1 MENIAEP
8 NDSFDFTKLSL
19 GHPSNIQ
26 GGAYFTSIEYN
37 NLPLYI
43 QTTKS
48 LSKQGIVR
56 TGKKLYIDLM
66 FDKTSE
72 TIINWFEN
80 LEETC
85 KKLIYAKKE
94 EWFQNSLEESD
105 IDNAF
110 NSIIRIYK
118 SGKFYLVRSN
128 VKCNQSAE
136 PAVKLYNENE
146 ITMTC
151 QDIIDDTEIISILEI
166 KGIKFTTRNFQIDIE
181 VKQIMILDNEPIFKN
196 CVIKGRKPPNDKHT
210 NDNDKP
216 TNDNDK
222 HPNDKPTNDTE
233 FDVAKP
239 KNIGFIT
246 NDKIVNMDNLEE
258 IEDVNVNNKPL
269 DSDMFSIQLE
279 DNTQL
284 KNITTPE
291 NITPHEKNMPD
302 ESVDLNFEI
311 EELCDNIIEEEPQLQ
326 ELEIDNANLD
336 ELGNITLKKPNQIY
350 FELYKEARAKA
361 KTAKKNAILAF
372 LEAKNIKKTYMLD
385 NLNEMDSDFDEE
397 IDEVSESELEGL

>member
-1 MENIAEP
+1 MENIVEP

-19 GHPSNIQ
+19 GHPSTIQ

-37 NLPLYI
+37 NIPLYI

-72 TIINWFEN
+72 PIVNWFEN

-94 EWFQNSLEESD
+94 EWFQNSLEECD

-128 VKCNQSAE
+128 IKCNQASE

-146 ITMTC
+146 VTMTC
-151 QDIIDDTEIISILEI
+151 QDIIDDTELISILEI

-196 CVIKGRKPPNDKHT
+196 CVIKGRKSNNDK
-210 NDNDKP
+210 K
-216 TNDNDK
+216 
-222 HPNDKPTNDTE
+222 E
-233 FDVAKP
+233 LDVAKP
-239 KNIGFIT
+239 KNIDFVT
-246 NDKIVNMDNLEE
+246 NVKLDNMENLEE
-258 IEDVNVNNKPL
+258 IEALSVNNT
-269 DSDMFSIQLE
+269 SQNTDMFNIQIEDKTHIVQPETKAPLE
-279 DNTQL
+279 NKANLVNNTTD
-284 KNITTPE
+284 KSNDI
-291 NITPHEKNMPD
+291 H
-302 ESVDLNFEI
+302 FEI
-311 EELCDNIIEEEPQLQ
+311 EELCDNIIEEEPSLQ
-326 ELEIDNANLD
+326 ELVIDNTTLD
-336 ELGNITLKKPNQIY
+336 EMDNITLKKPNQIY
-350 FELYKEARAKA
+350 FDLYKEARSKA
-361 KTAKKNAILAF
+361 KIAKKNAILAF

>member
-1 MENIAEP
+1 
-8 NDSFDFTKLSL
+8 
-19 GHPSNIQ
+19 
-26 GGAYFTSIEYN
+26 
-37 NLPLYI
+37 
-43 QTTKS
+43 
-48 LSKQGIVR
+48 
-56 TGKKLYIDLM
+56 M

-181 VKQIMILDNEPIFKN
+181 VKQIMIFDNEPIFKN

>member
-1 MENIAEP
+1 MENIVEP

-19 GHPSNIQ
+19 GHPSIIQ

-37 NLPLYI
+37 NIPLYI

-72 TIINWFEN
+72 PIINWFEN

-85 KKLIYAKKE
+85 KKLIYSKKE
-94 EWFQNSLEESD
+94 EWFQNSLEECD

-128 VKCNQSAE
+128 IKCNQSTE

-146 ITMTC
+146 VTMTC

-196 CVIKGRKPPNDKHT
+196 CVIKGRKPN
-210 NDNDKP
+210 NDKP
-216 TNDNDK
+216 NNDK
-222 HPNDKPTNDTE
+222 KE
-233 FDVAKP
+233 LDVAKP
-239 KNIGFIT
+239 KNIGFVT
-246 NDKIVNMDNLEE
+246 NAKLDNMDNLEE
-258 IEDVNVNNKPL
+258 IEPENINNKNQ
-269 DSDMFSIQLE
+269 DSDIFNIQIE
-279 DNTQL
+279 DNTYL
-284 KNITTPE
+284 EKNAQAENSINTENSAPLENIVKPE
-291 NITPHEKNMPD
+291 NNISND
-302 ESVDLNFEI
+302 INFEI
-311 EELCDNIIEEEPQLQ
+311 EELYDNIIEEEPPLQ
-326 ELEIDNANLD
+326 ELVIDNANLD
-336 ELGNITLKKPNQIY
+336 EMDNITLKKPNQIY
-350 FELYKEARAKA
+350 FDLYKEARAKA

>member
-1 MENIAEP
+1 MENIVEP
-8 NDSFDFTKLSL
+8 NDSFDFTKLALSP
-19 GHPSNIQ
+19 PSNIQ

-37 NLPLYI
+37 NIPLYI

-72 TIINWFEN
+72 TLINWFEN

-94 EWFQNSLEESD
+94 EWFQNSLEECD

-128 VKCNQSAE
+128 IKCNQSSE

-146 ITMTC
+146 VTMTS
-151 QDIIDDTEIISILEI
+151 QDITDDTEIISILEI

-196 CVIKGRKPPNDKHT
+196 CLIKGRKPSNDKKEMGLL
-210 NDNDKP
+210 NEVP
-216 TNDNDK
+216 K
-222 HPNDKPTNDTE
+222 HME
-233 FDVAKP
+233 FIANPELD
-239 KNIGFIT
+239 
-246 NDKIVNMDNLEE
+246 NMDNLEE
-258 IEDVNVNNKPL
+258 IEVDPNDLVSANNTNTNVLNVPIEANIVETISENKPA
-269 DSDMFSIQLE
+269 E
-279 DNTQL
+279 D
-284 KNITTPE
+284 I
-291 NITPHEKNMPD
+291 
-302 ESVDLNFEI
+302 NFEI
-311 EELCDNIIEEEPQLQ
+311 EELFDNIIEEESPLQ
-326 ELEIDNANLD
+326 ELEIDNVNLD

-350 FELYKEARAKA
+350 FDLYKEARAKA

-385 NLNEMDSDFDEE
+385 NLNDMDSDFDDE

>member
-1 MENIAEP
+1 MENIVEP

-19 GHPSNIQ
+19 GPPSNIQ

-37 NLPLYI
+37 NIPLYI

-48 LSKQGIVR
+48 LSKQGIIR

-66 FDKTSE
+66 FDKTAE
-72 TIINWFEN
+72 PIINWFEN

-94 EWFQNSLEESD
+94 DWFQNSLEECD

-128 VKCNQSAE
+128 IKCNQSSE

-146 ITMTC
+146 VTMTC

-196 CVIKGRKPPNDKHT
+196 CVIKGRKPNNDK
-210 NDNDKP
+210 K
-216 TNDNDK
+216 
-222 HPNDKPTNDTE
+222 E
-233 FDVAKP
+233 LDVAKP

-246 NDKIVNMDNLEE
+246 NPKLDNMENLEE
-258 IEDVNVNNKPL
+258 IEAVSVNTKTSDIDIFNIQMEDKVHSENNAH
-269 DSDMFSIQLE
+269 
-279 DNTQL
+279 
-284 KNITTPE
+284 PE
-291 NITPHEKNMPD
+291 NLVQSETKTPIENNTSNDIH
-302 ESVDLNFEI
+302 FEI
-311 EELCDNIIEEEPQLQ
+311 EELYDNIEPQLQ
-326 ELEIDNANLD
+326 ELVIDNANLD
-336 ELGNITLKKPNQIY
+336 EMDNITLKKPNQIY
-350 FELYKEARAKA
+350 FDLYKEARTKA

>member
-1 MENIAEP
+1 
-8 NDSFDFTKLSL
+8 
-19 GHPSNIQ
+19 
-26 GGAYFTSIEYN
+26 
-37 NLPLYI
+37 
-43 QTTKS
+43 
-48 LSKQGIVR
+48 
-56 TGKKLYIDLM
+56 M

-94 EWFQNSLEESD
+94 EWFQNSLEECD

-128 VKCNQSAE
+128 VKCNQSSE

-146 ITMTC
+146 VTMTC

-196 CVIKGRKPPNDKHT
+196 CLIKGRKPNNDK
-210 NDNDKP
+210 K
-216 TNDNDK
+216 
-222 HPNDKPTNDTE
+222 E

-246 NDKIVNMDNLEE
+246 NDKLDTMDNLEE
-258 IEDVNVNNKPL
+258 IEDISINNKPA
-269 DSDMFSIQLE
+269 DSDMFDIQIE
-279 DNTQL
+279 GNTQL
-284 KNITTPE
+284 KNIITAE
-291 NITPHEKNMPD
+291 NNVKLENNIPD
-302 ESVDLNFEI
+302 ESIDIHFEI
-311 EELCDNIIEEEPQLQ
+311 EELCDNTIKEEHQLQ

-336 ELGNITLKKPNQIY
+336 EMDNITLKKPNQIY
-350 FELYKEARAKA
+350 FDLYKEARAKA

-385 NLNEMDSDFDEE
+385 NLNDLDSDFDEE

>member
-1 MENIAEP
+1 MENIVEP
-8 NDSFDFTKLSL
+8 NDSFEFTKLALSPPSL
-19 GHPSNIQ
+19 IQ

-37 NLPLYI
+37 NFPLYI

-72 TIINWFEN
+72 TLINWFEN

-85 KKLIYAKKE
+85 KKLIYAKKT
-94 EWFQNSLEESD
+94 EWFQNSLEECD

-118 SGKFYLVRSN
+118 SGKFYVVRSN
-128 VKCNQSAE
+128 VKCNQASE

-146 ITMTC
+146 IAMTS
-151 QDIIDDTEIISILEI
+151 QDIVDDTEIISILEI
-166 KGIKFTTRNFQIDIE
+166 KGIKFTTRNFQIDID

-196 CVIKGRKPPNDKHT
+196 CLIKGRKPYNDKKEIDLH
-210 NDNDKP
+210 NEELKP
-216 TNDNDK
+216 N
-222 HPNDKPTNDTE
+222 E
-233 FDVAKP
+233 EP
-239 KNIGFIT
+239 KTMGFIAT
-246 NDKIVNMDNLEE
+246 PELDNMDNLEE
-258 IEDVNVNNKPL
+258 IDVEPIDVEPINLVSTYNTNSNVL
-269 DSDMFSIQLE
+269 
-279 DNTQL
+279 NTQIDDNVVETVSSNKSADVINL
-284 KNITTPE
+284 
-291 NITPHEKNMPD
+291 
-302 ESVDLNFEI
+302 EI
-311 EELCDNIIEEEPQLQ
+311 EELFDNIIEEEVPLQ

-350 FELYKEARAKA
+350 FDLYKEARAKA
-361 KTAKKNAILAF
+361 KMAKKNAILAF

-385 NLNEMDSDFDEE
+385 NLNEMDSDFDDE

>member
-1 MENIAEP
+1 MENIVEP

-19 GHPSNIQ
+19 GIPSNIQ

-37 NLPLYI
+37 NIPLYI

-72 TIINWFEN
+72 PIVNWFEN

-94 EWFQNSLEESD
+94 DWFQNSLEECD

-128 VKCNQSAE
+128 IKCNQASEA
-136 PAVKLYNENE
+136 AVKLYNENE
-146 ITMTC
+146 VAMTC

-181 VKQIMILDNEPIFKN
+181 VKQIMILDNEPIFKT
-196 CVIKGRKPPNDKHT
+196 CVIKGRKPNNEK
-210 NDNDKP
+210 K
-216 TNDNDK
+216 
-222 HPNDKPTNDTE
+222 E
-233 FDVAKP
+233 LDVAKP

-246 NDKIVNMDNLEE
+246 NDKLDNMENLEE
-258 IEDVNVNNKPL
+258 IEAVSVNNIT
-269 DSDMFSIQLE
+269 SDIDIFNIQIE
-279 DNTQL
+279 DKVQSEEKSQPDNIVKSENTE
-284 KNITTPE
+284 NNTPD
-291 NITPHEKNMPD
+291 NSSDI
-302 ESVDLNFEI
+302 LFEI
-311 EELCDNIIEEEPQLQ
+311 EELYDNIEPQLH
-326 ELEIDNANLD
+326 ELVIDNANLD
-336 ELGNITLKKPNQIY
+336 EMDNITLKKPNQIY
-350 FELYKEARAKA
+350 FELYKEARTKA

>member
-1 MENIAEP
+1 MENIVEP

-19 GHPSNIQ
+19 GPPSNIQ

-37 NLPLYI
+37 NIPLYI

-48 LSKQGIVR
+48 LSKQGIIR

-66 FDKTSE
+66 FDKTAE
-72 TIINWFEN
+72 PIINWFEN

-85 KKLIYAKKE
+85 KKLIYGKKE
-94 EWFQNSLEESD
+94 DWFQNSLEECD

-128 VKCNQSAE
+128 IKCNQSSE

-146 ITMTC
+146 VTMTC

-196 CVIKGRKPPNDKHT
+196 CVIKGRKPNNDK
-210 NDNDKP
+210 K
-216 TNDNDK
+216 
-222 HPNDKPTNDTE
+222 E
-233 FDVAKP
+233 LDVAKP
-239 KNIGFIT
+239 TNISFIANT
-246 NDKIVNMDNLEE
+246 KLDNMENLEE
-258 IEDVNVNNKPL
+258 IEAVSVNNKTP
-269 DSDMFSIQLE
+269 DIDIFSIQIE
-279 DNTQL
+279 DKAPSEKKALSENKAQSENNVQSENTE
-284 KNITTPE
+284 NNTTDKS
-291 NITPHEKNMPD
+291 NDIH
-302 ESVDLNFEI
+302 FEI
-311 EELCDNIIEEEPQLQ
+311 EELYDNIEPQLQ
-326 ELEIDNANLD
+326 ELVIDNANLD
-336 ELGNITLKKPNQIY
+336 EMDNITLKKPNQIY
-350 FELYKEARAKA
+350 FDLYKEARTKA

>member
-1 MENIAEP
+1 MENIIEP

-37 NLPLYI
+37 NIPLYI

-56 TGKKLYIDLM
+56 TGKKMYIDLM

-72 TIINWFEN
+72 PIITWFEN

-85 KKLIYAKKE
+85 KKLIYTKKE
-94 EWFQNSLEESD
+94 EWFQNSLEEGD

-110 NSIIRIYK
+110 NSTVRIYK

-128 VKCNQSAE
+128 IKCSQSSE
-136 PAVKLYNENE
+136 PSVKLYNENE
-146 ITMTC
+146 VPMTC
-151 QDIIDDTEIISILEI
+151 QDIVDDTEIISILEI
-166 KGIKFTTRNFQIDIE
+166 KGIKFTTRNFLIDID

-196 CVIKGRKPPNDKHT
+196 CVIKGRKPNNEEK
-210 NDNDKP
+210 
-216 TNDNDK
+216 
-222 HPNDKPTNDTE
+222 E
-233 FDVAKP
+233 IDVAKP
-239 KNIGFIT
+239 KNIDFLT
-246 NDKIVNMDNLEE
+246 NAKLDNVDNLEE
-258 IEDVNVNNKPL
+258 MEAK
-269 DSDMFSIQLE
+269 
-279 DNTQL
+279 
-284 KNITTPE
+284 
-291 NITPHEKNMPD
+291 
-302 ESVDLNFEI
+302 SVDLVIENNNIFNIENEDNIKNEVNIKNEENIKNEVNNVDETDNVDFEI
-311 EELCDNIIEEEPQLQ
+311 EELDDNIMDDNIMELQ
-326 ELEIDNANLD
+326 ELIIDNTNLPETD
-336 ELGNITLKKPNQIY
+336 NITLKKPNQIY
-350 FELYKEARAKA
+350 FELYKEARTKA

-385 NLNEMDSDFDEE
+385 NLNEIDSDFDDE

>member
-1 MENIAEP
+1 MENIVEP

-37 NLPLYI
+37 NIPLYI

-72 TIINWFEN
+72 TMVNWFEN

-94 EWFQNSLEESD
+94 EWFQNSLEECD

-128 VKCNQSAE
+128 IKCNQSSE

-146 ITMTC
+146 VTMTC

-196 CVIKGRKPPNDKHT
+196 CVIKGRKSNNDK
-210 NDNDKP
+210 K
-216 TNDNDK
+216 
-222 HPNDKPTNDTE
+222 E
-233 FDVAKP
+233 LDVAKP

-246 NDKIVNMDNLEE
+246 NAKLDNMDNLEE
-258 IEDVNVNNKPL
+258 IEAVNVNNKTL
-269 DSDMFSIQLE
+269 DSDIFNIQIENNVLQE
-279 DNTQL
+279 NNVL
-284 KNITTPE
+284 PE
-291 NITPHEKNMPD
+291 NNVIPENNVLPD
-302 ESVDLNFEI
+302 ASADIHFEI
-311 EELCDNIIEEEPQLQ
+311 EELYDNIIEEEPQLQ
-326 ELEIDNANLD
+326 ELVIDNTNLD
-336 ELGNITLKKPNQIY
+336 EMNNITLKKPNQIY
-350 FELYKEARAKA
+350 FDLYKEARSKA
-361 KTAKKNAILAF
+361 KIAKKNAILAF
-372 LEAKNIKKTYMLD
+372 LEANNIKKTYLLD

>member
-1 MENIAEP
+1 MENIVEP

-37 NLPLYI
+37 NIPLYI

-85 KKLIYAKKE
+85 KKLIYTKKE
-94 EWFQNSLEESD
+94 EWFQNSLEECD

-128 VKCNQSAE
+128 VKCNQASE

-146 ITMTC
+146 VTMTC

-196 CVIKGRKPPNDKHT
+196 CVIKGRKPTNDK
-210 NDNDKP
+210 K
-216 TNDNDK
+216 
-222 HPNDKPTNDTE
+222 E

-239 KNIGFIT
+239 KNIGFVT
-246 NDKIVNMDNLEE
+246 NDKLDNVDNLEE
-258 IEDVNVNNKPL
+258 IEDISVNNKPP
-269 DSDMFSIQLE
+269 DSDIFNILIE
-279 DNTQL
+279 DNL
-284 KNITTPE
+284 PVENITTCETKLPVE
-291 NITPHEKNMPD
+291 EKTAPD
-302 ESVDLNFEI
+302 ESADIHFEI
-311 EELCDNIIEEEPQLQ
+311 EELGDNIIEKEPQLQ

-336 ELGNITLKKPNQIY
+336 EMCNITLKKPNQIY
-350 FELYKEARAKA
+350 FDLYKEARAKA

-385 NLNEMDSDFDEE
+385 NLNDIDSDFDEE

>member
-1 MENIAEP
+1 MENIVEP

-19 GHPSNIQ
+19 GIPSNIQ

-37 NLPLYI
+37 NIPLYI

-72 TIINWFEN
+72 PIVNWFEN

-94 EWFQNSLEESD
+94 DWFQNSLEECD

-128 VKCNQSAE
+128 IKCNQASEA
-136 PAVKLYNENE
+136 AVKLYNENE
-146 ITMTC
+146 VAMTC

-181 VKQIMILDNEPIFKN
+181 VKQIMILDNEPIFKT
-196 CVIKGRKPPNDKHT
+196 CVIKGRKPNNEK
-210 NDNDKP
+210 K
-216 TNDNDK
+216 
-222 HPNDKPTNDTE
+222 E
-233 FDVAKP
+233 LDVAKP

-246 NDKIVNMDNLEE
+246 NDKLDNMENLEE
-258 IEDVNVNNKPL
+258 IEAVSVNNIT
-269 DSDMFSIQLE
+269 SDIDIFNIQIE
-279 DNTQL
+279 DKVQSEEKSQPDNIVKSENTE
-284 KNITTPE
+284 NNTPD
-291 NITPHEKNMPD
+291 NSSDI
-302 ESVDLNFEI
+302 LFEI
-311 EELCDNIIEEEPQLQ
+311 EELYDNIEPQLH
-326 ELEIDNANLD
+326 ELVIDNANLD
-336 ELGNITLKKPNQIY
+336 EMDNITLKKPNQIY
-350 FELYKEARAKA
+350 FDLYKEARTKA

>member
-1 MENIAEP
+1 MENIVEP

-37 NLPLYI
+37 SIPLYI

-56 TGKKLYIDLM
+56 TGKKMYIDLM

-72 TIINWFEN
+72 PIITWFEN

-85 KKLIYAKKE
+85 KKLIYTKKE
-94 EWFQNSLEESD
+94 EWFQNSLEEGD

-110 NSIIRIYK
+110 NSTVRIFK

-128 VKCNQSAE
+128 IKCNQSSE

-146 ITMTC
+146 VPMTC

-166 KGIKFTTRNFQIDIE
+166 KGIKFTTRNFQIDID

-196 CVIKGRKPPNDKHT
+196 CVIKGRKSNTDDKSNTNDKS
-210 NDNDKP
+210 NADDKSN
-216 TNDNDK
+216 TDDK
-222 HPNDKPTNDTE
+222 SNADEKPNNEEKE
-233 FDVAKP
+233 MDVAKP
-239 KNIGFIT
+239 KNIDFTT
-246 NDKIVNMDNLEE
+246 NDKLDNTDNLEE
-258 IEDVNVNNKPL
+258 MEDKSIHLVNDIPNEDIIQIETNVENN
-269 DSDMFSIQLE
+269 
-279 DNTQL
+279 N
-284 KNITTPE
+284 
-291 NITPHEKNMPD
+291 
-302 ESVDLNFEI
+302 VDFEI
-311 EELCDNIIEEEPQLQ
+311 EELHDNLIEEESQLQ
-326 ELEIDNANLD
+326 ELIIDNTHLSEMD
-336 ELGNITLKKPNQIY
+336 NITLKKPNQIY
-350 FELYKEARAKA
+350 FELYKEARLKA

-385 NLNEMDSDFDEE
+385 NLNEIDSDFDDE

>member
-1 MENIAEP
+1 MENIVEP
-8 NDSFDFTKLSL
+8 NDSFDFAKLSL

-37 NLPLYI
+37 NIPLYI

-56 TGKKLYIDLM
+56 TGKKMYIDLM

-72 TIINWFEN
+72 PIINWFEN

-85 KKLIYAKKE
+85 KKLIYTKKE
-94 EWFQNSLEESD
+94 EWFQNSLEECD

-128 VKCNQSAE
+128 IKCNQASE

-146 ITMTC
+146 VTMTC

-166 KGIKFTTRNFQIDIE
+166 KGIKFTTRNFQIDVE

-196 CVIKGRKPPNDKHT
+196 CVIKGRKPNNVNK
-210 NDNDKP
+210 
-216 TNDNDK
+216 
-222 HPNDKPTNDTE
+222 E
-233 FDVAKP
+233 MDVAKP
-239 KNIGFIT
+239 TNIGFIT
-246 NDKIVNMDNLEE
+246 NDKLDNVDNLEE
-258 IEDVNVNNKPL
+258 IEADPTNSSIVNNKHPN
-269 DSDMFSIQLE
+269 SDIFNIQIE
-279 DNTQL
+279 NTNAQNDNTNAQNGNTNTQ
-284 KNITTPE
+284 KDNT
-291 NITPHEKNMPD
+291 NAQKDNKPD
-302 ESVDLNFEI
+302 EINDVQFEI
-311 EELCDNIIEEEPQLQ
+311 EELDDNIIEEEPQLQ

-336 ELGNITLKKPNQIY
+336 EMNNITLKKPNQIY
-350 FELYKEARAKA
+350 FELYKEARTKA
-361 KTAKKNAILAF
+361 KIAKKNAILAF

-385 NLNEMDSDFDEE
+385 NLNDIDSDFDEE

>member
-1 MENIAEP
+1 MENIVEP

-19 GHPSNIQ
+19 GIPSNIQ

-37 NLPLYI
+37 NIPLYI

-72 TIINWFEN
+72 SIINWFEN

-94 EWFQNSLEESD
+94 DWFQNSLEECD

-128 VKCNQSAE
+128 IKCNQASE

-146 ITMTC
+146 VTMTC

-181 VKQIMILDNEPIFKN
+181 VKQIMLLDNEPIFKN
-196 CVIKGRKPPNDKHT
+196 CVIKGRKLNNDK
-210 NDNDKP
+210 K
-216 TNDNDK
+216 
-222 HPNDKPTNDTE
+222 E
-233 FDVAKP
+233 LDVAKP

-246 NDKIVNMDNLEE
+246 NDKLDNMNNLEE
-258 IEDVNVNNKPL
+258 IEDKLINSASANNKTPN
-269 DSDMFSIQLE
+269 SDMFNIQIE
-279 DNTQL
+279 DN
-284 KNITTPE
+284 ISPE
-291 NITPHEKNMPD
+291 NNENIEQSEENIENIENIENNIKTDDRSDVH
-302 ESVDLNFEI
+302 FEI
-311 EELCDNIIEEEPQLQ
+311 EELGNTLIEEEPQLQ
-326 ELEIDNANLD
+326 ELVIDNINLD
-336 ELGNITLKKPNQIY
+336 EMDNITLKKPNQIY
-350 FELYKEARAKA
+350 FDLYKEARAKA

-385 NLNEMDSDFDEE
+385 NLNEIDSDFDDE

>member
-1 MENIAEP
+1 MENIVEP

-19 GHPSNIQ
+19 SPPSNIQ

-72 TIINWFEN
+72 TLINWFEN

-94 EWFQNSLEESD
+94 EWFQNSLEECD

-128 VKCNQSAE
+128 IKCNQSSE

-146 ITMTC
+146 VTMTS
-151 QDIIDDTEIISILEI
+151 QDIVDDTEIISILEI
-166 KGIKFTTRNFQIDIE
+166 KGIKFTTRNFQIDLE

-196 CVIKGRKPPNDKHT
+196 CLIKGRKPHNDKTKEMDLH
-210 NDNDKP
+210 NEVNED
-216 TNDNDK
+216 
-222 HPNDKPTNDTE
+222 
-233 FDVAKP
+233 KP
-239 KNIGFIT
+239 KNMEFIA
-246 NDKIVNMDNLEE
+246 NPELDKMDNLEE
-258 IEDVNVNNKPL
+258 IDIEPINLVSDDNSNSNVL
-269 DSDMFSIQLE
+269 
-279 DNTQL
+279 NTQIED
-284 KNITTPE
+284 KIVE
-291 NITPHEKNMPD
+291 NISNVPASDVIN
-302 ESVDLNFEI
+302 LEI
-311 EELCDNIIEEEPQLQ
+311 EELFDNIIEEEPLLQ
-326 ELEIDNANLD
+326 ELEIGNANLD

-350 FELYKEARAKA
+350 FDLYKEARAKA

-385 NLNEMDSDFDEE
+385 NLNEMDSDFDDE

>member
-1 MENIAEP
+1 MENIVEP

-37 NLPLYI
+37 NIPLYI

-94 EWFQNSLEESD
+94 EWFQNSLEECD

-128 VKCNQSAE
+128 VKCNQSSE

-146 ITMTC
+146 VTMTC

-196 CVIKGRKPPNDKHT
+196 CLIKGRKPNNDK
-210 NDNDKP
+210 K
-216 TNDNDK
+216 
-222 HPNDKPTNDTE
+222 E

-246 NDKIVNMDNLEE
+246 NDKLDTMDNLEE
-258 IEDVNVNNKPL
+258 IEDISINNKPA
-269 DSDMFSIQLE
+269 DSDMFDIQIE

-284 KNITTPE
+284 KNIIPAE
-291 NITPHEKNMPD
+291 NNVKLENNIPD
-302 ESVDLNFEI
+302 ESIDIHFEI
-311 EELCDNIIEEEPQLQ
+311 EELCDNTIKEEHQLQ

-336 ELGNITLKKPNQIY
+336 EMDNITLKKPNQIY
-350 FELYKEARAKA
+350 FDLYKEARAKA

-385 NLNEMDSDFDEE
+385 NLNDLDSDFDEE

>member
-1 MENIAEP
+1 MENIVEP

-37 NLPLYI
+37 NIPLYI

-94 EWFQNSLEESD
+94 EWFQNSLEECD

-128 VKCNQSAE
+128 VKSNQSAE

-196 CVIKGRKPPNDKHT
+196 CVIKGRKPN
-210 NDNDKP
+210 NDKP
-216 TNDNDK
+216 N
-222 HPNDKPTNDTE
+222 NDKPNNDKPNNDKKE

-246 NDKIVNMDNLEE
+246 NGKLDNMDNLEE
-258 IEDVNVNNKPL
+258 IEDANVNNN
-269 DSDMFSIQLE
+269 SDMFSIQLE
-279 DNTQL
+279 DNAQPENNTTSE
-284 KNITTPE
+284 NHITPVNNTTPE
-291 NITPHEKNMPD
+291 NNMPD
-302 ESVDLNFEI
+302 ESVDMHFEI

-326 ELEIDNANLD
+326 ELELDNTNLD

-350 FELYKEARAKA
+350 FDLYKEARAKA

>member
-1 MENIAEP
+1 MENIVEP

-37 NLPLYI
+37 NIPLYI

-72 TIINWFEN
+72 TMVNWFEN

-94 EWFQNSLEESD
+94 EWFQNSLEECD

-128 VKCNQSAE
+128 IKCNQSSE

-146 ITMTC
+146 VTMTC

-196 CVIKGRKPPNDKHT
+196 CVIKGRKPNNDK
-210 NDNDKP
+210 K
-216 TNDNDK
+216 
-222 HPNDKPTNDTE
+222 E
-233 FDVAKP
+233 LDVAKP

-246 NDKIVNMDNLEE
+246 NAKLDNMDNLEE
-258 IEDVNVNNKPL
+258 IEAVNVNNKTL
-269 DSDMFSIQLE
+269 DSDIFNIQIENNVLQE
-279 DNTQL
+279 NNVL
-284 KNITTPE
+284 PE
-291 NITPHEKNMPD
+291 NNVIPENNVLPD
-302 ESVDLNFEI
+302 ASADIHFEI
-311 EELCDNIIEEEPQLQ
+311 EELYDNIIEEEPQLQ
-326 ELEIDNANLD
+326 ELVIDNTNLD
-336 ELGNITLKKPNQIY
+336 EMNNITLKKPNQIY
-350 FELYKEARAKA
+350 FDLYKEARSKA
-361 KTAKKNAILAF
+361 KIAKKNAILAF

>member
-1 MENIAEP
+1 MENIVEP

-37 NLPLYI
+37 NIPLYI

-85 KKLIYAKKE
+85 KKLIYTKKE
-94 EWFQNSLEESD
+94 EWFQNSLEECD

-128 VKCNQSAE
+128 VKCNQASE

-146 ITMTC
+146 VTMTC

-196 CVIKGRKPPNDKHT
+196 CVIKGRKPTNDK
-210 NDNDKP
+210 K
-216 TNDNDK
+216 
-222 HPNDKPTNDTE
+222 E

-239 KNIGFIT
+239 KNIGFVT
-246 NDKIVNMDNLEE
+246 NDKLDNMDNLEE
-258 IEDVNVNNKPL
+258 IEDISVNNKPP
-269 DSDMFSIQLE
+269 DSDIFNILIE
-279 DNTQL
+279 DNL
-284 KNITTPE
+284 PVE
-291 NITPHEKNMPD
+291 NKVPDENKVPVEEKPAPD
-302 ESVDLNFEI
+302 ESTDIHFEI
-311 EELCDNIIEEEPQLQ
+311 EELGDNIIEKEPQLQ

-336 ELGNITLKKPNQIY
+336 EMCNITLKKPNQIY
-350 FELYKEARAKA
+350 FDLYKEARAKA

-385 NLNEMDSDFDEE
+385 NLNDIDSDFDEE

>member
-1 MENIAEP
+1 MENIVEP

-19 GHPSNIQ
+19 SPPSSIQ

-37 NLPLYI
+37 NIPLYI

-48 LSKQGIVR
+48 LSKQGIVK

-72 TIINWFEN
+72 TLINWFEN

-94 EWFQNSLEESD
+94 EWFQNSLEECD

-128 VKCNQSAE
+128 IKSNQASE

-146 ITMTC
+146 VAMTS
-151 QDIIDDTEIISILEI
+151 QDIADDTEIISILEI

-196 CVIKGRKPPNDKHT
+196 CLIKGRKPPT
-210 NDNDKP
+210 
-216 TNDNDK
+216 
-222 HPNDKPTNDTE
+222 DTTKE
-233 FDVAKP
+233 MGLHDETP
-239 KNIGFIT
+239 KNIGFIAT
-246 NDKIVNMDNLEE
+246 PELENMDNLEE
-258 IEDVNVNNKPL
+258 IDIEPIDLVSANNTNSNVL
-269 DSDMFSIQLE
+269 DMPIE
-279 DNTQL
+279 DN
-284 KNITTPE
+284 ISE
-291 NITPHEKNMPD
+291 NVPQIQPADVVIN
-302 ESVDLNFEI
+302 LEI
-311 EELCDNIIEEEPQLQ
+311 EELFDNIIEDDPPLQ
-326 ELEIDNANLD
+326 ELEIDNDHLD
-336 ELGNITLKKPNQIY
+336 ELDNITLKKPNQIY
-350 FELYKEARAKA
+350 FDLYKEARAKA

-385 NLNEMDSDFDEE
+385 NLNEMDSDFDDE

>member
-1 MENIAEP
+1 MENIVEP

-37 NLPLYI
+37 NIPLYI

-94 EWFQNSLEESD
+94 EWFQNSLEECD

-128 VKCNQSAE
+128 VKCNQSSE

-146 ITMTC
+146 VTMTC

-196 CVIKGRKPPNDKHT
+196 CLIKGRKPNNDK
-210 NDNDKP
+210 K
-216 TNDNDK
+216 
-222 HPNDKPTNDTE
+222 E

-246 NDKIVNMDNLEE
+246 NDKLDTMDNLEE
-258 IEDVNVNNKPL
+258 IEDISINNKPA
-269 DSDMFSIQLE
+269 DSDMFDIQIE
-279 DNTQL
+279 GNTQL
-284 KNITTPE
+284 KNIITAE
-291 NITPHEKNMPD
+291 NNVKLENNIPD
-302 ESVDLNFEI
+302 ESIDIHFEI
-311 EELCDNIIEEEPQLQ
+311 EELCDNTIKEEHQLQ

-336 ELGNITLKKPNQIY
+336 EMDNITLKKPNQIY
-350 FELYKEARAKA
+350 FDLYKEARAKA

-385 NLNEMDSDFDEE
+385 NLNDLDSDFDEE

>member
-1 MENIAEP
+1 MENIVEP

-19 GHPSNIQ
+19 SHPSNIQ

-72 TIINWFEN
+72 TLINWFEN

-94 EWFQNSLEESD
+94 EWFQNSLEECD

-128 VKCNQSAE
+128 IKCNQSSE

-146 ITMTC
+146 IAMTS
-151 QDIIDDTEIISILEI
+151 QDIVDDTEIISILEI

-196 CVIKGRKPPNDKHT
+196 CLIKGRKPYNDKKEMELH
-210 NDNDKP
+210 N
-216 TNDNDK
+216 
-222 HPNDKPTNDTE
+222 E
-233 FDVAKP
+233 VP
-239 KNIGFIT
+239 KNMGFIA
-246 NDKIVNMDNLEE
+246 NHELDNIDNLEQIDVE
-258 IEDVNVNNKPL
+258 PIDVEPINVEPINLVSADNTNRNVFNIQIEDNA
-269 DSDMFSIQLE
+269 SSIKTADVINL
-279 DNTQL
+279 
-284 KNITTPE
+284 
-291 NITPHEKNMPD
+291 
-302 ESVDLNFEI
+302 EI
-311 EELCDNIIEEEPQLQ
+311 EELFDNIIEDEPLLQ

-350 FELYKEARAKA
+350 FDLYKEARAKA

-385 NLNEMDSDFDEE
+385 NLTEMDSDFDDE

>member
-1 MENIAEP
+1 MENIVEP

-19 GHPSNIQ
+19 SQPSNIQ

-37 NLPLYI
+37 NIPLYI

-48 LSKQGIVR
+48 LSKQGIVK

-72 TIINWFEN
+72 TLINWFEN

-85 KKLIYAKKE
+85 KKLIYAKKA
-94 EWFQNSLEESD
+94 EWFQNSLEECD

-128 VKCNQSAE
+128 VKCNQSLE

-146 ITMTC
+146 IAMTS
-151 QDIIDDTEIISILEI
+151 QDIVDDTEIISILEI

-196 CVIKGRKPPNDKHT
+196 CLIKGRKPYNDK
-210 NDNDKP
+210 K
-216 TNDNDK
+216 
-222 HPNDKPTNDTE
+222 E
-233 FDVAKP
+233 MDVHNEVP
-239 KNIGFIT
+239 KNIGFIA
-246 NDKIVNMDNLEE
+246 NNELDNMDNLEE
-258 IEDVNVNNKPL
+258 IDVEPINVEPINLVSADNNV
-269 DSDMFSIQLE
+269 FNIQNE
-279 DNTQL
+279 DN
-284 KNITTPE
+284 IVE
-291 NITPHEKNMPD
+291 NVSSNKSADVIN
-302 ESVDLNFEI
+302 LEI
-311 EELCDNIIEEEPQLQ
+311 EELFDNIIEEEPLLQ
-326 ELEIDNANLD
+326 ELEIDNSNLD

-350 FELYKEARAKA
+350 FDLYKEARAKA
-361 KTAKKNAILAF
+361 KMAKKNAILAY

-385 NLNEMDSDFDEE
+385 NLNEMDSDFDDE
-397 IDEVSESELEGL
+397 INEVSESELEGL

>member
-216 TNDNDK
+216 TNDNTN
-222 HPNDKPTNDTE
+222 NDKKE

-246 NDKIVNMDNLEE
+246 NGKLDNMDNLEE
-258 IEDVNVNNKPL
+258 MDDISVENKPL
-269 DSDMFSIQLE
+269 DSIQLE

-326 ELEIDNANLD
+326 ELEIDNTNLD

>member
-1 MENIAEP
+1 MENIVEA

-19 GHPSNIQ
+19 GAPSNIQ

-37 NLPLYI
+37 NIPLYI

-56 TGKKLYIDLM
+56 AGKKMYIDLM

-72 TIINWFEN
+72 PIINWFEN

-94 EWFQNSLEESD
+94 EWFQNSLEEGD

-128 VKCNQSAE
+128 IKCNQSTE

-146 ITMTC
+146 VTMTC

-196 CVIKGRKPPNDKHT
+196 CVIKGRKPNNDK
-210 NDNDKP
+210 K
-216 TNDNDK
+216 
-222 HPNDKPTNDTE
+222 E
-233 FDVAKP
+233 LDVAKP
-239 KNIGFIT
+239 T
-246 NDKIVNMDNLEE
+246 NVKLDNLDNLEE
-258 IEDVNVNNKPL
+258 IEAVSVNNKTP
-269 DSDMFSIQLE
+269 DSEVFKIHIEDKIQ
-279 DNTQL
+279 
-284 KNITTPE
+284 PE
-291 NITPHEKNMPD
+291 NKIQPETKIQPENNASNDIH
-302 ESVDLNFEI
+302 FEI
-311 EELCDNIIEEEPQLQ
+311 EELYDNIEPQLQ
-326 ELEIDNANLD
+326 ELVIDNTNLD
-336 ELGNITLKKPNQIY
+336 EMDNITLKKPNQIY
-350 FELYKEARAKA
+350 FDLYKEARAKA